1 MANPKFKLSR
11 SRVRH
16 RRSNSQKINLQS
28 YPNYSKSICINCG
41 NPKLSHFVCQ
51 FCGYYGDSKVAEPS
65 TTRKYVRSLYY
76 KKNFEH
82 WNNK

>member
-16 RRSNSQKINLQS
+16 RRSNSQKIDLNR
-28 YPNYSKSICINCG
+28 YPNYSRSICPNCG

-51 FCGYYGDSKVAEPS
+51 FCGYYDDKKVVEPS
-65 TTRKYVRSLYY
+65 LTRKYIRSLYY
-76 KKNFEH
+76 KKNFEQT
-82 WNNK
+82 